1 MKILHLTLKKKAFDV
16 MITNEKKIEYR
27 KENQWIRSRL
37 LTSNGTRKD
46 YDLIKFVNGY
56 GKDKPYFLAKYN
68 GFNFSHN
75 DYITEF
81 SNGLQVNVNKGDIR
95 IYLGEIIEIGNL

>member
-46 YDLIKFVNGY
+46 YDIIKFVNGY